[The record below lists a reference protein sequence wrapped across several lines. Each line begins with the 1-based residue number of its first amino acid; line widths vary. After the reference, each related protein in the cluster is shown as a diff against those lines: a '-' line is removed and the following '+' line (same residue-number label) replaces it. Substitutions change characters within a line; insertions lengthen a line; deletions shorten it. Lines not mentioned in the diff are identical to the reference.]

1 MKVAVLGKVDQKGLS
16 FLREN
21 EFNVIEIEN
30 FEIQNLKEQLKDV
43 DGILLRT
50 TRLDKEIL
58 QHCDNL
64 KIISRHGVGYD
75 NVDLDFLNENKIALG
90 ITSTSNAVSVAE
102 HVLSFFIYL
111 TKNLSLSDS
120 LVKEGNFEKRSNL
133 PNFFELY
140 KKKVLIIGF
149 GRIGKEVAKRCLGF
163 DMEVYVYDPFLD
175 NEIIIRNQCIPIEK
189 NQGLAIADFITIHLP
204 LNGDTKNFISQTEL
218 NVMKKNSIL
227 VNTSRGG
234 IVNEN
239 DLCIAL
245 ESKKIQ
251 GAGMDVFASEPP
263 ESNHPFFKLDNI
275 LLTPHNAALTLECRE
290 RMSLEASQNIF
301 FFLNNMTELNV
312 ENLVN
317 KKFLK
322 KLKIS

>member
-16 FLREN
+16 FLKEN
-21 EFNVIEIEN
+21 EFKVIEIES

-50 TRLDKEIL
+50 TKLDKEIL
-58 QHCDNL
+58 EHCDNL

-75 NVDLDFLNENKIALG
+75 NVDLDFLNDNKIALC

-111 TKNLSLSDS
+111 TKKLSLSDS
-120 LVKEGNFEKRSNL
+120 LVKEGNFEKRSEL

-163 DMEVYVYDPFLD
+163 DMEIYVYDPFLD

-204 LNGDTKNFISQTEL
+204 LNRDTKNFISQTEL
-218 NVMKKNSIL
+218 NLMRKNSIL

-245 ESKKIQ
+245 DSKKIQ
-251 GAGMDVFASEPP
+251 GAGMDVFVSEPP

-290 RMSLEASQNIF
+290 RMSLEASQNIV
-301 FFLNNMTELNV
+301 FFLNNMSELNV

-317 KKFLK
+317 KKYL
-322 KLKIS
+322 

>member
-16 FLREN
+16 FLKEN
-21 EFNVIEIEN
+21 EFKVIEIES

-50 TRLDKEIL
+50 TKLDKEIL
-58 QHCDNL
+58 EHCDNL

-75 NVDLDFLNENKIALG
+75 NVDLDFLNDNKIALC

-111 TKNLSLSDS
+111 TKKLSLSDS
-120 LVKEGNFEKRSNL
+120 LVKEGNFEKRSEL

-175 NEIIIRNQCIPIEK
+175 NEIIIINQCIPIEK

-204 LNGDTKNFISQTEL
+204 LNGDTKNFISQKEL

-251 GAGMDVFASEPP
+251 GAGMDVFVSEPP
-263 ESNHPFFKLDNI
+263 ESSHPFFKLDNI

-290 RMSLEASQNIF
+290 RMSLEASQNIV
-301 FFLNNMTELNV
+301 FFLKNISELNV

-317 KKFLK
+317 KKYL
-322 KLKIS
+322 

>member
-21 EFNVIEIEN
+21 EFKVIEIEN

-50 TRLDKEIL
+50 TKLDKEIL
-58 QHCDNL
+58 QYCDNL

-111 TKNLSLSDS
+111 IKNLSLSNS
-120 LVKEGNFEKRSNL
+120 LVKEGNFEKRSQL

-204 LNGDTKNFISQTEL
+204 LNGDTKNFISQKEL

-251 GAGMDVFASEPP
+251 GAGMDVFVSEPP
-263 ESNHPFFKLDNI
+263 ESSHPFFKLDNI

-290 RMSLEASQNIF
+290 RMSLESSQNIV
-301 FFLNNMTELNV
+301 FFLKNMSELNV

-317 KKFLK
+317 KKYL
-322 KLKIS
+322 

>member
-16 FLREN
+16 FLKEN
-21 EFNVIEIEN
+21 EFKVIEIEN

-50 TRLDKEIL
+50 TKLDKEIL
-58 QHCDNL
+58 EHCDNL

-75 NVDLDFLNENKIALG
+75 NVDLDFLNENKIALC

-111 TKNLSLSDS
+111 TKKLSLSDS
-120 LVKEGNFEKRSNL
+120 LVKEGNFEKRSEL

-218 NVMKKNSIL
+218 NLMRKNSIL

-251 GAGMDVFASEPP
+251 GAGMDVFVSEPP

-290 RMSLEASQNIF
+290 RMSLEASQNIV
-301 FFLNNMTELNV
+301 FFLNNMSELNV

-317 KKFLK
+317 KKYL
-322 KLKIS
+322 

>member
-16 FLREN
+16 FLKEN
-21 EFNVIEIEN
+21 EFKVIEIEN

-50 TRLDKEIL
+50 TKLDKEIL
-58 QHCDNL
+58 EHCDNL

-75 NVDLDFLNENKIALG
+75 NVDLDFLNENKIALC

-111 TKNLSLSDS
+111 TKKLSLSDS
-120 LVKEGNFEKRSNL
+120 LVKEGNFEKRSQL

-218 NVMKKNSIL
+218 NVMKKKSIL

-251 GAGMDVFASEPP
+251 GAGIDVFVSEPP

-290 RMSLEASQNIF
+290 RMSLEASQNIV
-301 FFLNNMTELNV
+301 FFLKNMSELNV

-317 KKFLK
+317 KKYL
-322 KLKIS
+322 

>member
-16 FLREN
+16 FLKEN
-21 EFNVIEIEN
+21 EFKVIEIEN

-120 LVKEGNFEKRSNL
+120 LVKEGNFEKRSEL

-251 GAGMDVFASEPP
+251 GAGMDVFVSEPP

-290 RMSLEASQNIF
+290 RMSLEASQNIV
-301 FFLNNMTELNV
+301 FFLNNMSELNV

-317 KKFLK
+317 KKYL
-322 KLKIS
+322 

>member
-21 EFNVIEIEN
+21 EFKVIEIEN

-75 NVDLDFLNENKIALG
+75 NVDLDFLNENKIALC

-111 TKNLSLSDS
+111 TKKLSLSDS
-120 LVKEGNFEKRSNL
+120 LVKEGNFEKRSEL

-218 NVMKKNSIL
+218 NLMKKNSIL

-251 GAGMDVFASEPP
+251 GAGMDVFVSEPP

-290 RMSLEASQNIF
+290 RMSLEASQNIV
-301 FFLNNMTELNV
+301 FFLKNMSELNV

-317 KKFLK
+317 KKYL
-322 KLKIS
+322 

>member
-21 EFNVIEIEN
+21 EFKVIEIEN

-50 TRLDKEIL
+50 TKLDKEIL
-58 QHCDNL
+58 EHCDNL

-75 NVDLDFLNENKIALG
+75 NVDLDFLNEKKIALC

-111 TKNLSLSDS
+111 TKNLSLSDR

-204 LNGDTKNFISQTEL
+204 LNRDTKNFISQTEL
-218 NVMKKNSIL
+218 NLMRKNSIL

-251 GAGMDVFASEPP
+251 GAGMDVFVSEPP
-263 ESNHPFFKLDNI
+263 ESSHPFFKLDNI

-290 RMSLEASQNIF
+290 RMSLEASQNIV
-301 FFLNNMTELNV
+301 FFLNNMSELNV

-317 KKFLK
+317 KKYL
-322 KLKIS
+322 

>member
-21 EFNVIEIEN
+21 EFKVIEIEN

-50 TRLDKEIL
+50 TKLDKEIL

-75 NVDLDFLNENKIALG
+75 NVDLDFLNENKIALC

-111 TKNLSLSDS
+111 TKKLSLSDS
-120 LVKEGNFEKRSNL
+120 LVKEGNFEKRSEL

-251 GAGMDVFASEPP
+251 GAGMDVFVSEPP

-290 RMSLEASQNIF
+290 RMSLEASQNIV
-301 FFLNNMTELNV
+301 FFLNNMSELNV

-317 KKFLK
+317 KKYL
-322 KLKIS
+322 

>member
-16 FLREN
+16 FLKEN
-21 EFNVIEIEN
+21 EFKVIEIEN

-50 TRLDKEIL
+50 TRLDKELL

-75 NVDLDFLNENKIALG
+75 NVDLDFLNENKIALC

-111 TKNLSLSDS
+111 TKKLSLSDS
-120 LVKEGNFEKRSNL
+120 LVKEGNFEKRSEL

-204 LNGDTKNFISQTEL
+204 LNRDTKNFISQTEL
-218 NVMKKNSIL
+218 NLMRKNSIL

-245 ESKKIQ
+245 DSKKIQ
-251 GAGMDVFASEPP
+251 GAGMDVFVSEPP

-290 RMSLEASQNIF
+290 RMSLEASQNIV
-301 FFLNNMTELNV
+301 FFLNNMSELNV

-317 KKFLK
+317 KKYL
-322 KLKIS
+322 

>member
-1 MKVAVLGKVDQKGLS
+1 MKIAILGTVHPKGLE
-16 FLREN
+16 FLKNN
-21 EFNVIEIEN
+21 EFEVFEVGN
-30 FEIQNLKEQLKDV
+30 FEIQSLKESLKNV

-50 TRLDKEIL
+50 SKLDQDIL

-75 NVDLDFLNENKIALG
+75 NVDLDFLNNNKIALG
-90 ITSTSNAVSVAE
+90 ITSTSNAASVSE
-102 HVLSFFIYL
+102 HVMSFFIYL

-120 LVKEGNFEKRSNL
+120 LVKEGNFDKRSQL
-133 PNFFELY
+133 PDIFELY

-175 NEIIIRNQCIPIEK
+175 SDSIKKNKCIPIEK
-189 NQGLAIADFITIHLP
+189 NEGLALADFITIHLP
-204 LNGDTKNFISQTEL
+204 LNENTTNFISEADL
-218 NVMKKNSIL
+218 KIMKKNTVL

-234 IVNEN
+234 IVNED
-239 DLCIAL
+239 DLYQAL
-245 ESKKIQ
+245 KAKKIR
-251 GAGMDVFASEPP
+251 GAGMDVYTSEPP
-263 ESNHPFFKLDNI
+263 EPDHPFFKLDNI

-290 RMSLEASQNIF
+290 RMSLEASQNIVY
-301 FFLNNMTELNV
+301 FLKNMNELNK

-317 KKFLK
+317 KKYL
-322 KLKIS
+322 

>member
-16 FLREN
+16 FLKEN
-21 EFNVIEIEN
+21 EFKVIEIEN

-75 NVDLDFLNENKIALG
+75 NVDLDFLNENKIALC

-111 TKNLSLSDS
+111 TKKLSLSDS
-120 LVKEGNFEKRSNL
+120 LVKEGNFEKRSEL

-204 LNGDTKNFISQTEL
+204 LNRDTKNFISQTEL
-218 NVMKKNSIL
+218 NLMRKNSIL

-245 ESKKIQ
+245 DSKKIQ
-251 GAGMDVFASEPP
+251 GAGMDVFVSEPP

-290 RMSLEASQNIF
+290 RMSLEASQNIV
-301 FFLNNMTELNV
+301 FFLKNMSELNV
-312 ENLVN
+312 ENLMN
-317 KKFLK
+317 KKYL
-322 KLKIS
+322 

>member
-75 NVDLDFLNENKIALG
+75 NVDLDFLNENKIALC

-120 LVKEGNFEKRSNL
+120 LVKEGNFEKRSKL

-239 DLCIAL
+239 DLCVAL

-251 GAGMDVFASEPP
+251 GAGMDVFVSEPP

-301 FFLNNMTELNV
+301 FFLNNMSELNV

>member
-16 FLREN
+16 FLKEN
-21 EFNVIEIEN
+21 EFKVIEIES

-50 TRLDKEIL
+50 TKLDKEIL
-58 QHCDNL
+58 EHCDNL

-75 NVDLDFLNENKIALG
+75 NVDLDFLNENKIALC

-111 TKNLSLSDS
+111 TKKLSLSDS
-120 LVKEGNFEKRSNL
+120 LVKEGNFEKRSEL

-218 NVMKKNSIL
+218 NLMRKNSIL

-251 GAGMDVFASEPP
+251 GAGMDVFVSEPP

-290 RMSLEASQNIF
+290 RMSLEASQNIV
-301 FFLNNMTELNV
+301 FFLKNMSELNV

-317 KKFLK
+317 KKYL
-322 KLKIS
+322 

>member
-21 EFNVIEIEN
+21 EFKVFEIEN

-50 TRLDKEIL
+50 TKLDKEIL
-58 QHCDNL
+58 QYCDNL

-111 TKNLSLSDS
+111 TKNLFLSDR
-120 LVKEGNFEKRSNL
+120 LVKEGNFEKRSQL

-204 LNGDTKNFISQTEL
+204 LNRDTKNFISQTEL

-251 GAGMDVFASEPP
+251 GAGMDVFVSEPP

-290 RMSLEASQNIF
+290 RMSLEASQNIV
-301 FFLNNMTELNV
+301 FFLNNMSELNV

-317 KKFLK
+317 KKYL
-322 KLKIS
+322 

>member
-21 EFNVIEIEN
+21 EFKVIEIEN

-50 TRLDKEIL
+50 TKLDKEIL
-58 QHCDNL
+58 EHCDNL

-75 NVDLDFLNENKIALG
+75 NVDLDFLNENKIALC

-111 TKNLSLSDS
+111 TKKLSLSDS
-120 LVKEGNFEKRSNL
+120 LVKEGNFEKRSEL

-189 NQGLAIADFITIHLP
+189 NQGLAMADFITIHLP
-204 LNGDTKNFISQTEL
+204 LNRDTENFISQTEL

-251 GAGMDVFASEPP
+251 GAGMDVFVSEPP

-290 RMSLEASQNIF
+290 RMSLEASQNIV
-301 FFLNNMTELNV
+301 FFLKNMSELNV

-317 KKFLK
+317 KKYL
-322 KLKIS
+322 

>member
-1 MKVAVLGKVDQKGLS
+1 MKVAVLGKVDPKGLS
-16 FLREN
+16 FLIEN
-21 EFNVIEIEN
+21 EFKVIEIES

-50 TRLDKEIL
+50 TKLDKEIL
-58 QHCDNL
+58 EHCDNL

-75 NVDLDFLNENKIALG
+75 NVDLDFLNENKIALC

-111 TKNLSLSDS
+111 TKKLSLSDS
-120 LVKEGNFEKRSNL
+120 LVKEGNFENRSQL

-218 NVMKKNSIL
+218 NLMKKNTIL

-251 GAGMDVFASEPP
+251 GAGMDVFVSEPP
-263 ESNHPFFKLDNI
+263 ESNHPFFKLGNI

-290 RMSLEASQNIF
+290 RMSLEASQNIV
-301 FFLNNMTELNV
+301 FFLKNMSELNV

-317 KKFLK
+317 KKYL
-322 KLKIS
+322 

>member
-16 FLREN
+16 FLKEN
-21 EFNVIEIEN
+21 EFKVIEIEN

-50 TRLDKEIL
+50 TKLDKEIL
-58 QHCDNL
+58 EHCDNL

-75 NVDLDFLNENKIALG
+75 NVDLDFLNENKIALC

-120 LVKEGNFEKRSNL
+120 LVKEGNFEKRSQL

-218 NVMKKNSIL
+218 NLMRKNSIL

-245 ESKKIQ
+245 DSKKIQ
-251 GAGMDVFASEPP
+251 GAGMDVFVSEPP

-290 RMSLEASQNIF
+290 RMSLEASQNIV
-301 FFLNNMTELNV
+301 FFLNNMSELNV

-317 KKFLK
+317 KKYL
-322 KLKIS
+322 

>member
-1 MKVAVLGKVDQKGLS
+1 MKVAVLGKVDPKGLS
-16 FLREN
+16 FLIEN
-21 EFNVIEIEN
+21 EFKVIEIES

-50 TRLDKEIL
+50 TKLDKEIL
-58 QHCDNL
+58 EHCDNL

-75 NVDLDFLNENKIALG
+75 NVDLDFLNENKIALC

-111 TKNLSLSDS
+111 TKKLSLSDS
-120 LVKEGNFEKRSNL
+120 LVKEGNFEKRSEL

-204 LNGDTKNFISQTEL
+204 LNRDTKNFISQTEL
-218 NVMKKNSIL
+218 NLMRKNSIL

-251 GAGMDVFASEPP
+251 GAGMDVFVSEPP

-290 RMSLEASQNIF
+290 RMSLEASQNIV
-301 FFLNNMTELNV
+301 FFLKNMSKLNV

-317 KKFLK
+317 KKYL
-322 KLKIS
+322 

>member
-1 MKVAVLGKVDQKGLS
+1 MKVAVLGIVDPKGLS
-16 FLREN
+16 FLKEN
-21 EFNVIEIEN
+21 EFKVIEIEN

-50 TRLDKEIL
+50 TKLDKEIL
-58 QHCDNL
+58 EHCDNL

-75 NVDLDFLNENKIALG
+75 NVDLDFLNENKIALC

-111 TKNLSLSDS
+111 TKKLSLSDS
-120 LVKEGNFEKRSNL
+120 LVKEGNFEKRSEL

-204 LNGDTKNFISQTEL
+204 LNRDTKNFISQTEL
-218 NVMKKNSIL
+218 NLMRKNSIL

-245 ESKKIQ
+245 DSKKIQ
-251 GAGMDVFASEPP
+251 GAGMDVFVSEPP

-290 RMSLEASQNIF
+290 RMSLEASQNIV
-301 FFLNNMTELNV
+301 FFLNNMSELNV

-317 KKFLK
+317 KKYL
-322 KLKIS
+322 

>member
-21 EFNVIEIEN
+21 EFKVIEIEN

-50 TRLDKEIL
+50 TKLDKEIL

-75 NVDLDFLNENKIALG
+75 NVDLDFLNENKIALC

-111 TKNLSLSDS
+111 TKKLSLSDS
-120 LVKEGNFEKRSNL
+120 LVKEGNFEKRSEL

-163 DMEVYVYDPFLD
+163 DMEVYVYDPFLN
-175 NEIIIRNQCIPIEK
+175 NEVIIRNQCIPIEK
-189 NQGLAIADFITIHLP
+189 NQGLAKADFITIHLP

-218 NVMKKNSIL
+218 NLMKKNTIL

-251 GAGMDVFASEPP
+251 GAGMDVFVSEPP

-290 RMSLEASQNIF
+290 RMSLEASQNIV
-301 FFLNNMTELNV
+301 FFLKNMSELNV

-317 KKFLK
+317 KKYL
-322 KLKIS
+322 

>member
-16 FLREN
+16 FLKEN
-21 EFNVIEIEN
+21 EFKVIEIEN

-111 TKNLSLSDS
+111 TKNLTLSDS
-120 LVKEGNFEKRSNL
+120 LVKEGNFEKRSQL

-251 GAGMDVFASEPP
+251 GAGMDVFVSEPP

-290 RMSLEASQNIF
+290 RMSLEASQNIV
-301 FFLNNMTELNV
+301 FFLNNMSELNV

-317 KKFLK
+317 KKYL
-322 KLKIS
+322 

>member
-1 MKVAVLGKVDQKGLS
+1 MKVAVLGKVDPKGLS
-16 FLREN
+16 FLIEN
-21 EFNVIEIEN
+21 EFKVIEIES

-50 TRLDKEIL
+50 TKLDKEIL
-58 QHCDNL
+58 EHCDNL

-75 NVDLDFLNENKIALG
+75 NVDLDFLNENKIALC

-111 TKNLSLSDS
+111 TKKLSLSDS
-120 LVKEGNFEKRSNL
+120 LVKKGNFEKRSEL

-204 LNGDTKNFISQTEL
+204 LNRDTKNFISQTEL
-218 NVMKKNSIL
+218 NLMKKNSIL

-251 GAGMDVFASEPP
+251 GAGMDVFVSEPP

-290 RMSLEASQNIF
+290 RMSLEASQNIV
-301 FFLNNMTELNV
+301 FFLKNMSKLNV

-317 KKFLK
+317 KKYL
-322 KLKIS
+322 

>member
-16 FLREN
+16 FLKEN
-21 EFNVIEIEN
+21 EFKVIEIEN

-75 NVDLDFLNENKIALG
+75 NVDLDFLNENKIALC

-120 LVKEGNFEKRSNL
+120 LVKEGNFEKRSQL

-163 DMEVYVYDPFLD
+163 DMEVHVYDPFLD
-175 NEIIIRNQCIPIEK
+175 NEIIIKNQCIPIEK

-251 GAGMDVFASEPP
+251 GAGMDVFVSEPP

-290 RMSLEASQNIF
+290 RMSLEASQNIV
-301 FFLNNMTELNV
+301 FFLKNMSKLNV

-317 KKFLK
+317 KKYL
-322 KLKIS
+322 

>member
-16 FLREN
+16 FLKEN
-21 EFNVIEIEN
+21 EFKVIEIEN

-120 LVKEGNFEKRSNL
+120 LVKEGNFEKRSKL

-251 GAGMDVFASEPP
+251 GAGMDVFVSEPP

-290 RMSLEASQNIF
+290 RMSLEASQNIV
-301 FFLNNMTELNV
+301 FFLNNMSELNV

-317 KKFLK
+317 KKYL
-322 KLKIS
+322 

>member
-16 FLREN
+16 FLKEN
-21 EFNVIEIEN
+21 EFKFIEIEN
-30 FEIQNLKEQLKDV
+30 FETQNLKEQLKDV

-58 QHCDNL
+58 QHCNNL

-75 NVDLDFLNENKIALG
+75 NVDLDFLNQNKIALS

-111 TKNLSLSDS
+111 TKNLTLSDS
-120 LVKEGNFEKRSNL
+120 LVKEGNFEKRSQL

-163 DMEVYVYDPFLD
+163 DMEIYVYDPFLD

-218 NVMKKNSIL
+218 NLMKKNSIL

-251 GAGMDVFASEPP
+251 GAGMDVFVSEPP
-263 ESNHPFFKLDNI
+263 DSNHPFFKLDNI

-290 RMSLEASQNIF
+290 RMSLEASQNIV
-301 FFLNNMTELNV
+301 FFLKYMSELNV

-317 KKFLK
+317 KKYL
-322 KLKIS
+322 

>member
-16 FLREN
+16 FLKEN
-21 EFNVIEIEN
+21 EFKVIEVES

-50 TRLDKEIL
+50 TKLDKEIL
-58 QHCDNL
+58 EHCDNL

-75 NVDLDFLNENKIALG
+75 NVDLDFLNENKIALC

-111 TKNLSLSDS
+111 TKKLSLSDS
-120 LVKEGNFEKRSNL
+120 LVKEGNFEKRSEL

-204 LNGDTKNFISQTEL
+204 LNRDTKNFISQTEL
-218 NVMKKNSIL
+218 NLMRKNSIL

-245 ESKKIQ
+245 DSKKIQ
-251 GAGMDVFASEPP
+251 GAGMDVFVSEPP

-290 RMSLEASQNIF
+290 RMSLEASQNIV
-301 FFLNNMTELNV
+301 FFLNNMSELNV

-317 KKFLK
+317 KKYL
-322 KLKIS
+322 

>member
-21 EFNVIEIEN
+21 EFKVIEIEN

-50 TRLDKEIL
+50 TKLDKEIL

-163 DMEVYVYDPFLD
+163 DMEVYVYDPFLN

-251 GAGMDVFASEPP
+251 GAGMDVFVSEPP
-263 ESNHPFFKLDNI
+263 ESSHPFFKLDNI

-290 RMSLEASQNIF
+290 RMSLEASQNIV
-301 FFLNNMTELNV
+301 FFLKDMSELNV

-317 KKFLK
+317 KKYL
-322 KLKIS
+322 

>member
-16 FLREN
+16 FLKEN
-21 EFNVIEIEN
+21 EFKVIEIEN

-50 TRLDKEIL
+50 TKLDKEIL
-58 QHCDNL
+58 EHCDNL

-75 NVDLDFLNENKIALG
+75 NVDLDFLNENKIALC

-120 LVKEGNFEKRSNL
+120 LVKEGNFEKRSQL

-175 NEIIIRNQCIPIEK
+175 NEIIIRKQCIPIEK

-251 GAGMDVFASEPP
+251 GAGMDVFVSEPP
-263 ESNHPFFKLDNI
+263 EFNHPFFKLDNI

-290 RMSLEASQNIF
+290 RMSLEASQNIV
-301 FFLNNMTELNV
+301 FFLKNMSELNV

-317 KKFLK
+317 KKYL
-322 KLKIS
+322 

>member
-21 EFNVIEIEN
+21 EFKVIEIEN

-75 NVDLDFLNENKIALG
+75 NVDLDFLNENKIALC

-111 TKNLSLSDS
+111 TKKLSLSDS
-120 LVKEGNFEKRSNL
+120 LVKEGNFEKRSEL

-251 GAGMDVFASEPP
+251 GAGMDVFVSEPP

-290 RMSLEASQNIF
+290 RMSLEASQNIV
-301 FFLNNMTELNV
+301 FFLKNMSELNV

-317 KKFLK
+317 KKYL
-322 KLKIS
+322 